1 MSTKKIK
8 LRSSFVLLCVGYFVL
23 YSLFLALIYFCFS
36 WYTGEKLDS
45 AFISTS
51 SILQYEEEL
60 TADDFSAIPAKIT
73 SNCSFIVFDDEG
85 KRLYASSKEISEKIP
100 YSALP
105 YINDYMGS
113 EWYTVSQNVNSKNE
127 IYYIIMLK
135 SYDEEGNEIVESSC
149 ILDSDYNIIKGNL
162 FNGRKHL
169 SEEEFN
175 IIKGTYSKGSITE
188 KYSYETEN
196 GEGRTLV
203 CMYPVMSDADYYS
216 VMEKTDRIWLFA
228 VPVVIAVILLQ
239 AWLFATR
246 IKKSITRIN
255 DAIGAYQRNEKFE
268 VDKKKIPCEFLS
280 IVDNFSN
287 LLGWLNSLQREKD
300 KIYMESRQVIADISH
315 DLKTPLTVIQGYSK
329 ALNEGR
335 VPEEKKEKYLET
347 IYDKSVLSANLIDS
361 LFDCVKMEHP
371 DYKINP
377 VTVDL
382 SEQIKEILAEKYN
395 EIEENGF
402 DIDID
407 IPERRIEFAVDKKL
421 FERLFENLLGN
432 SLQYNPAGTTIFIKL
447 REEKDSLVLTV
458 ADNGTGIP
466 QELREN
472 IFKPFV
478 TSNNARSSGK
488 GTGLGL
494 AITKRIVELH
504 GGSISLKDCGEN
516 SKYKTEFEIRF
527 PRVMQ

>member
-1 MSTKKIK
+1 MNTTVVLSVLCAVLAVCVIVLSCVFAKRKKRIRTLTKSIDQY
-8 LRSSFVLLCVGYFVL
+8 LE
-23 YSLFLALIYFCFS
+23 
-36 WYTGEKLDS
+36 TG
-45 AFISTS
+45 AVT
-51 SILQYEEEL
+51 
-60 TADDFSAIPAKIT
+60 DFSTRDDLLAQLQNA
-73 SNCSFIVFDDEG
+73 VFD
-85 KRLYASSKEISEKIP
+85 L
-100 YSALP
+100 
-105 YINDYMGS
+105 
-113 EWYTVSQNVNSKNE
+113 
-127 IYYIIMLK
+127 
-135 SYDEEGNEIVESSC
+135 
-149 ILDSDYNIIKGNL
+149 
-162 FNGRKHL
+162 
-169 SEEEFN
+169 
-175 IIKGTYSKGSITE
+175 
-188 KYSYETEN
+188 
-196 GEGRTLV
+196 
-203 CMYPVMSDADYYS
+203 
-216 VMEKTDRIWLFA
+216 
-228 VPVVIAVILLQ
+228 
-239 AWLFATR
+239 
-246 IKKSITRIN
+246 
-255 DAIGAYQRNEKFE
+255 
-268 VDKKKIPCEFLS
+268 
-280 IVDNFSN
+280 
-287 LLGWLNSLQREKD
+287 
-300 KIYMESRQVIADISH
+300 ESRQVIADISH

-402 DIDID
+402 DIDVD

-421 FERLFENLLGN
+421 FERLFENLLDN

>member
-1 MSTKKIK
+1 M
-8 LRSSFVLLCVGYFVL
+8 
-23 YSLFLALIYFCFS
+23 
-36 WYTGEKLDS
+36 
-45 AFISTS
+45 
-51 SILQYEEEL
+51 
-60 TADDFSAIPAKIT
+60 
-73 SNCSFIVFDDEG
+73 
-85 KRLYASSKEISEKIP
+85 
-100 YSALP
+100 
-105 YINDYMGS
+105 
-113 EWYTVSQNVNSKNE
+113 
-127 IYYIIMLK
+127 
-135 SYDEEGNEIVESSC
+135 
-149 ILDSDYNIIKGNL
+149 
-162 FNGRKHL
+162 
-169 SEEEFN
+169 
-175 IIKGTYSKGSITE
+175 
-188 KYSYETEN
+188 
-196 GEGRTLV
+196 
-203 CMYPVMSDADYYS
+203 
-216 VMEKTDRIWLFA
+216 
-228 VPVVIAVILLQ
+228 PVVIAVILLQ

-246 IKKSITRIN
+246 IKKSIARIN
-255 DAIGAYQRNEKFE
+255 DAIGAYQSNEKFE

-287 LLGWLNSLQREKD
+287 LLGWLNSLQSEKD

-402 DIDID
+402 DIDVD

-516 SKYKTEFEIRF
+516 SKHKTEFEIRF